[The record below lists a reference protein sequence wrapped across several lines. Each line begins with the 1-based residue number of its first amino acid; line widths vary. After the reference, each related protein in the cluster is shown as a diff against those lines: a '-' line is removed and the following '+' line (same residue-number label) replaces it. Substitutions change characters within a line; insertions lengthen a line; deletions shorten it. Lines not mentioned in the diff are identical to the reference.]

1 MTKTAKLYAI
11 SVAVAGLALTTM
23 FTAAGWE
30 FPETPR
36 FLILLALTSIAAIL
50 KVKLPT
56 IEGSMSVLFVFLLIG
71 VATMSLAQTLVLGS
85 IATLLQCIWKP
96 KRRLQPLQV
105 LFNVAAVNLSTIA
118 AFYVPTVL
126 LAQGMDNPVSLV
138 LSACTFFAVNAGLVS
153 TVISLAE
160 NESLEKILRQA
171 YFWSFPYYLIGAA
184 IAGAVSSSTHQVGWK
199 VSMFIL
205 PLMYLVYRYY
215 RLCLSNRGR
224 LVPATQ

>member
-11 SVAVAGLALTTM
+11 SVAVAGLALSTT
-23 FTAAGWE
+23 FIAAGWA

-85 IATLLQCIWKP
+85 IATLLQCAWKP

-105 LFNVAAVNLSTIA
+105 LFNIAAINLSTIA
-118 AFYVPTVL
+118 AFYVPTL

-153 TVISLAE
+153 LVISLAE
-160 NESLEKILRQA
+160 KESLERILRQA
-171 YFWSFPYYLIGAA
+171 YLWSFPYYLIGAG

-199 VSMFIL
+199 LSLFIL

-215 RLCLSNRGR
+215 RICLSNRSR
-224 LVPATQ
+224 LVPATH

>member
-1 MTKTAKLYAI
+1 MSNTAKLYAI
-11 SVAVAGLALTTM
+11 SVAVAGLALTTT
-23 FTAAGWE
+23 FIAAGWA

-36 FLILLALTSIAAIL
+36 FLILVVLTSIAAIL

-85 IATLLQCIWKP
+85 IATFLQCVWKP

-105 LFNVAAVNLSTIA
+105 LFNVAAINLSTMA
-118 AFYVPTVL
+118 AFYVPSL

-138 LSACTFFAVNAGLVS
+138 LSACTFFGVNAGLVS
-153 TVISLAE
+153 LVISLTAK
-160 NESLEKILRQA
+160 ESLEKILRQA
-171 YFWSFPYYLIGAA
+171 YLWSFPYYLIGAG
-184 IAGAVSSSTHQVGWK
+184 IAGAVSSSSHQVGWK
-199 VSMFIL
+199 VSLFML

-215 RLCLSNRGR
+215 RLCLMNRSR
-224 LVPATQ
+224 LVPATH

>member
-1 MTKTAKLYAI
+1 MSNTAKLYAI
-11 SVAVAGLALTTM
+11 TVAVAGLALSTT
-23 FTAAGWE
+23 FIAAGWA

-96 KRRLQPLQV
+96 KRRIQPLQV
-105 LFNVAAVNLSTIA
+105 LFNVAAINLSTMA
-118 AFYVPTVL
+118 AFCVPSL
-126 LAQGMDNPVSLV
+126 LGQGMDNPVSLA
-138 LSACTFFAVNAGLVS
+138 LSACTFFGVNAGLVS
-153 TVISLAE
+153 LVISLAE
-160 NESLEKILRQA
+160 KEPLERILRQA
-171 YFWSFPYYLIGAA
+171 YLWSFPYYLIGAG

-199 VSMFIL
+199 LSLFIL

-215 RLCLSNRGR
+215 RLCLTNRSR

>member
-1 MTKTAKLYAI
+1 MSNTAKLYAI
-11 SVAVAGLALTTM
+11 SVAVAGLALSTT
-23 FTAAGWE
+23 FIAAGWAL
-30 FPETPR
+30 PETPR

-85 IATLLQCIWKP
+85 IATLLQCMWKP
-96 KRRLQPLQV
+96 KRRIQPLQV
-105 LFNVAAVNLSTIA
+105 LFNVAAINLSTMA
-118 AFYVPTVL
+118 AFCVPSL
-126 LAQGMDNPVSLV
+126 LGQGMDNPVSLV
-138 LSACTFFAVNAGLVS
+138 LSACTFFGVNAGLVS
-153 TVISLAE
+153 LVISLAE
-160 NESLEKILRQA
+160 KEPLERILRQA
-171 YFWSFPYYLIGAA
+171 YLWSFPYYLIGAG

-199 VSMFIL
+199 LSLFIL

-215 RLCLSNRGR
+215 RICLANRSR

>member
-1 MTKTAKLYAI
+1 MSNTAKLYAI
-11 SVAVAGLALTTM
+11 TVAVTGLILSAT
-23 FTAAGWE
+23 FIAVGWA

-96 KRRLQPLQV
+96 KRRIQPLQV
-105 LFNVAAVNLSTIA
+105 VFNVAAINLSTMA
-118 AFYVPTVL
+118 AFYVPSW

-138 LSACTFFAVNAGLVS
+138 LSACAFFGVNAGLVS
-153 TVISLAE
+153 LVISLAE
-160 NESLEKILRQA
+160 KEPLERILRQA
-171 YFWSFPYYLIGAA
+171 YLWSFPYYLIGAG
-184 IAGAVSSSTHQVGWK
+184 IAGAVSSSTHQVGWR
-199 VSMFIL
+199 VSLFIL

-215 RLCLSNRGR
+215 RICLANRSR
-224 LVPATQ
+224 LVPAIQ

>member
-1 MTKTAKLYAI
+1 MTQTAKLYAI
-11 SVAVAGLALTTM
+11 SVAVAGLALSTT
-23 FTAAGWE
+23 FIAAGWA

-85 IATLLQCIWKP
+85 IATLLQCAWKP

-105 LFNVAAVNLSTIA
+105 LFNIAAINLSTIA
-118 AFYVPTVL
+118 AFYVPNL

-153 TVISLAE
+153 LVISLAE
-160 NESLEKILRQA
+160 KESLERILRQA
-171 YFWSFPYYLIGAA
+171 YLWSFPYYLIGAG

-199 VSMFIL
+199 LSLFIL

-215 RLCLSNRGR
+215 RICLMNRSR
-224 LVPATQ
+224 LVPATH

>member
-1 MTKTAKLYAI
+1 MTNTAKLYAI
-11 SVAVAGLALTTM
+11 SVAVAGIALSTT
-23 FTAAGWE
+23 FIGAGWAL
-30 FPETPR
+30 PETPR

-96 KRRLQPLQV
+96 KRRIQPLQL
-105 LFNVAAVNLSTIA
+105 LFNVAAINLSTMA
-118 AFYVPTVL
+118 AFCVPSL
-126 LAQGMDNPVSLV
+126 LGQGMDNPVSLA
-138 LSACTFFAVNAGLVS
+138 LSACTFFGVNAGLVS
-153 TVISLAE
+153 LVISLAE
-160 NESLEKILRQA
+160 KEPLERILRQA
-171 YFWSFPYYLIGAA
+171 YLWSFPYYLIGAG

-199 VSMFIL
+199 LSLFIL

-215 RLCLSNRGR
+215 RLCLANRSR

>member
-1 MTKTAKLYAI
+1 MSYTAKLYAI
-11 SVAVAGLALTTM
+11 SVSVAGIALSTM
-23 FTAAGWE
+23 FIAAGWE

-105 LFNVAAVNLSTIA
+105 LFNVAAIDLSTIA
-118 AFYVPTVL
+118 AFHIPNS

-153 TVISLAE
+153 GVISLAE
-160 NESLEKILRQA
+160 KESLERILRQC
-171 YFWSFPYYLIGAA
+171 YLWSFPYYLIGAG
-184 IAGAVSSSTHQVGWK
+184 IAGAVSSSAHQVGWK
-199 VSMFIL
+199 LSLFML

-215 RLCLSNRGR
+215 RLCLSNRSR

>member
-11 SVAVAGLALTTM
+11 SVAFAGLALSTT
-23 FTAAGWE
+23 FIAAGWA

-85 IATLLQCIWKP
+85 IATLLQCAWKP

-105 LFNVAAVNLSTIA
+105 LFNIAAINLSTIA
-118 AFYVPTVL
+118 AFYVPNL

-153 TVISLAE
+153 LVISLAE
-160 NESLEKILRQA
+160 KESLERILRQA
-171 YFWSFPYYLIGAA
+171 YLWSFPYYLIGAG

-199 VSMFIL
+199 LSLFIL

-215 RLCLSNRGR
+215 RICLMNRSR
-224 LVPATQ
+224 LVPATH

>member
-1 MTKTAKLYAI
+1 MTNTAKLYAI
-11 SVAVAGLALTTM
+11 SVAVIGLALTT
-23 FTAAGWE
+23 TLIAGGWE
-30 FPETPR
+30 YPETPR

-71 VATMSLAQTLVLGS
+71 IATMSLAQTLVMGS

-96 KRRLQPLQV
+96 KRRLKPLQV

-118 AFYVPTVL
+118 AYYVPSL
-126 LAQGMDNPVSLV
+126 LGEGMDNPVSLV
-138 LSACTFFAVNAGLVS
+138 LSGCTFFAANAGLVS
-153 TVISLAE
+153 LVISLTQS
-160 NESLEKILRQA
+160 ESLEQVLRQA
-171 YFWSFPYYLIGAA
+171 YLWSFPYYLIGAA

-215 RLCLSNRGR
+215 RICLANRSR
-224 LVPATQ
+224 LVPAAQ

>member
-1 MTKTAKLYAI
+1 MTNTAKLYAI
-11 SVAVAGLALTTM
+11 SIAVAGLALSTT
-23 FTAAGWE
+23 FIAAGWA

-85 IATLLQCIWKP
+85 IATLLQCMWKP
-96 KRRLQPLQV
+96 KRRVQPLQV
-105 LFNVAAVNLSTIA
+105 LFNVAAINLSTMA
-118 AFYVPTVL
+118 AFCVPSWL
-126 LAQGMDNPVSLV
+126 GQGMDNPVSLA
-138 LSACTFFAVNAGLVS
+138 LSACTFFGVNAGLVS
-153 TVISLAE
+153 LVISLAE
-160 NESLEKILRQA
+160 KEPLERILRQA
-171 YFWSFPYYLIGAA
+171 YLWSFPYYLIGAG

-199 VSMFIL
+199 LSLFIL

-215 RLCLSNRGR
+215 RLCLANRSR
-224 LVPATQ
+224 LVPATH

>member
-1 MTKTAKLYAI
+1 MTNTAKLYAI
-11 SVAVAGLALTTM
+11 SVAVAGLALSAT
-23 FTAAGWE
+23 FIAAGWMV
-30 FPETPR
+30 PETPR
-36 FLILLALTSIAAIL
+36 FLILLALTSLAAIL

-71 VATMSLAQTLVLGS
+71 VATMSLSQTLILGS
-85 IATLLQCIWKP
+85 VATLLQCTWKP
-96 KRRLQPLQV
+96 KRRLQPIQV

-118 AFYVPTVL
+118 AFYVPTL
-126 LAQGMDNPVSLV
+126 LEQGMDNPVSLV

-160 NESLEKILRQA
+160 NESLEKILQQA

-184 IAGAVSSSTHQVGWK
+184 IAGAVSSSTHQVGWRI
-199 VSMFIL
+199 SMFIL

-215 RLCLSNRGR
+215 RLCLTNRAR
-224 LVPATQ
+224 MVPATQ

>member
-11 SVAVAGLALTTM
+11 SVAVAGLALSTT
-23 FTAAGWE
+23 FIAAGWA

-85 IATLLQCIWKP
+85 IATLLQCAWKP

-105 LFNVAAVNLSTIA
+105 LFNIAAINLSTIA
-118 AFYVPTVL
+118 AFYVPNL

-153 TVISLAE
+153 MVISLAE
-160 NESLEKILRQA
+160 KESLERILRQA
-171 YFWSFPYYLIGAA
+171 YLWSFPYYLIGAG

-199 VSMFIL
+199 LSLFIL

-215 RLCLSNRGR
+215 RICLTNRSR
-224 LVPATQ
+224 FVPATH

>member
-11 SVAVAGLALTTM
+11 TVAVAGLALTTT
-23 FTAAGWE
+23 FIAAGWA

-85 IATLLQCIWKP
+85 IATLLQCAWKP

-105 LFNVAAVNLSTIA
+105 LFNIAAINLSTIA
-118 AFYVPTVL
+118 AFYVPNL

-153 TVISLAE
+153 LVISLAE
-160 NESLEKILRQA
+160 KESLERILRQA
-171 YFWSFPYYLIGAA
+171 YLWSFPYYLIGAG

-199 VSMFIL
+199 LSLFIL

-215 RLCLSNRGR
+215 RICLSNRSR
-224 LVPATQ
+224 LVPATH

>member
-1 MTKTAKLYAI
+1 MTNTAKFYAI

-23 FTAAGWE
+23 FVAAGWA

-71 VATMSLAQTLVLGS
+71 VATMSLAQTLVLAS
-85 IATLLQCIWKP
+85 VATLLQCIWKP

-118 AFYVPTVL
+118 AYYIPSS

-153 TVISLAE
+153 LVISLTQQEA
-160 NESLEKILRQA
+160 LERILRQC
-171 YFWSFPYYLIGAA
+171 YLWSFPYYLIGAG
-184 IAGAVSSSTHQVGWK
+184 IAGAVSSSAHQVGWK
-199 VSMFIL
+199 LSLFIL

-215 RLCLSNRGR
+215 RLCLSNRSR

>member
-1 MTKTAKLYAI
+1 MSNTAKFYAI
-11 SVAVAGLALTTM
+11 TVAVTGLALSTT
-23 FTAAGWE
+23 FIAAGWA

-96 KRRLQPLQV
+96 KRRIQPLQV
-105 LFNVAAVNLSTIA
+105 LFNVAAINLSTMA
-118 AFYVPTVL
+118 AFYVPSL

-138 LSACTFFAVNAGLVS
+138 LSACAFFGVNAGLVS
-153 TVISLAE
+153 LVISLAE
-160 NESLEKILRQA
+160 KEPLERILRQA
-171 YFWSFPYYLIGAA
+171 YLWSFPYYLIGAG
-184 IAGAVSSSTHQVGWK
+184 IAGAVSSSTHQVGWR
-199 VSMFIL
+199 VSLFIL

-215 RLCLSNRGR
+215 RICLANRSR

>member
-1 MTKTAKLYAI
+1 MTNTAKFYAI
-11 SVAVAGLALTTM
+11 SVAVAGLALSTT
-23 FTAAGWE
+23 FIAAGWA

-36 FLILLALTSIAAIL
+36 FLILLALTSVAAIL

-71 VATMSLAQTLVLGS
+71 VATMSLAQTLVLSS

-105 LFNVAAVNLSTIA
+105 VFNVAAVNLSTIA
-118 AFYVPTVL
+118 AYYVASLP
-126 LAQGMDNPVSLV
+126 AQGMDNPVSLV
-138 LSACTFFAVNAGLVS
+138 LSGCTFFVVNAALVS
-153 TVISLAE
+153 TVISLAQ
-160 NESLEKILRQA
+160 NEALDKVLQQA
-171 YFWSFPYYLIGAA
+171 YLWSFPYYLIGAA

-199 VSMFIL
+199 ISLFIL

-215 RLCLSNRGR
+215 RICLANRSR

>member
-1 MTKTAKLYAI
+1 MPNTAKFYAI
-11 SVAVAGLALTTM
+11 TVAVTGLALSTT
-23 FTAAGWE
+23 FIAAGWA

-96 KRRLQPLQV
+96 KRRIQPLQV
-105 LFNVAAVNLSTIA
+105 LFNVAAINLSTMA
-118 AFYVPTVL
+118 AFYVPNL

-138 LSACTFFAVNAGLVS
+138 LSACAFFGVNAGLVS
-153 TVISLAE
+153 LVISLAE
-160 NESLEKILRQA
+160 KEPLERILRQA
-171 YFWSFPYYLIGAA
+171 YLWSFPYYLIGAG
-184 IAGAVSSSTHQVGWK
+184 IAGAVSSSTHQVGWR
-199 VSMFIL
+199 VSLFIL

-215 RLCLSNRGR
+215 RICLANRSR

>member
-1 MTKTAKLYAI
+1 MTNTAKLYAI
-11 SVAVAGLALTTM
+11 SIAVAGLALSTT
-23 FTAAGWE
+23 FIAAGWA

-85 IATLLQCIWKP
+85 IATLLQCMWKP
-96 KRRLQPLQV
+96 KRRIQPLQV
-105 LFNVAAVNLSTIA
+105 LFNVAAINLSAMA
-118 AFYVPTVL
+118 AFCVPSL
-126 LAQGMDNPVSLV
+126 LGQGMDNPVSLA
-138 LSACTFFAVNAGLVS
+138 LSACTFFGVNAGLVS
-153 TVISLAE
+153 LVISLAE
-160 NESLEKILRQA
+160 KEPLERILRQA
-171 YFWSFPYYLIGAA
+171 YLWSFPYYLIGAG

-199 VSMFIL
+199 LSLFIL

-215 RLCLSNRGR
+215 RLCLANRSR
-224 LVPATQ
+224 LVPVTQ

>member
-11 SVAVAGLALTTM
+11 SVSAAGLALSTT
-23 FTAAGWE
+23 FIAAGWA

-36 FLILLALTSIAAIL
+36 FLILLLLTAVAAIL

-71 VATMSLAQTLVLGS
+71 VATLSLAQTLVLGS
-85 IATLLQCIWKP
+85 IATLLQCAWKP

-105 LFNVAAVNLSTIA
+105 LFNIAAVNLSTIA
-118 AFYVPTVL
+118 AFCVPNY
-126 LAQGMDNPVSLV
+126 LAQGMDNPISLV

-153 TVISLAE
+153 IVISLVE
-160 NESLEKILRQA
+160 NEKLERVLRQA
-171 YFWSFPYYLIGAA
+171 YLWSFPYYLIGAG

-199 VSMFIL
+199 LSLFML

-215 RLCLSNRGR
+215 RLCLTNRSR
-224 LVPATQ
+224 LVPASQ